1 MMTLR
6 LPNDIEERLKT
17 LALKTGRTK
26 TFYVRQAIQEHLE
39 DLEDTFLAQ
48 ERLLKHERIWSHE
61 EVVRDVNLEN

>member
-6 LPNDIEERLKT
+6 LPNDIEARLKT

-48 ERLLKHERIWSHE
+48 ERLLTQERIWSHE
-61 EVVRDVNLEN
+61 EVVRDVNMEN

>member
-6 LPNDIEERLKT
+6 LPNDIEVRLKT

-48 ERLLKHERIWSHE
+48 ERLLTQERIWSHE
-61 EVVRDVNLEN
+61 EVVRDVNMEK